1 MTRWNLAE
9 KLPFLLLSAAFLYSH
24 VLWRRLCLGNSFLSN
39 PIIHCL
45 WNDETAGKIS
55 LSFIFLSL
63 FFLFFSFLLSFI
75 FFHFVLRKRI
85 DFTSKEDPHWER
97 AITISRVSYLPLNL
111 RNKYCYREMHG
122 GQTEGSIAGTSSH
135 LAECSYLCRR
145 KQRLKAKF
153 PVSSWLV
160 DEKGLCSW
168 ESWYMPVPHKLPIKM
183 VLWVLYIL

>member
-9 KLPFLLLSAAFLYSH
+9 KPPFLLLSAAFLYSQL
-24 VLWRRLCLGNSFLSN
+24 LWRRLCLGNSFLSS

-55 LSFIFLSL
+55 LSFIFL
-63 FFLFFSFLLSFI
+63 SFLLSFI

-97 AITISRVSYLPLNL
+97 TVTISRVSYLPLDL

-122 GQTEGSIAGTSSH
+122 GQTEGSIGGTSSH
-135 LAECSYLCRR
+135 LAEFSYLCRR
-145 KQRLKAKF
+145 KQPLKSQIPCVK
-153 PVSSWLV
+153 LV
-160 DEKGLCSW
+160 GRW
-168 ESWYMPVPHKLPIKM
+168 ERPLFLGVMIYAGTT
-183 VLWVLYIL
+183 